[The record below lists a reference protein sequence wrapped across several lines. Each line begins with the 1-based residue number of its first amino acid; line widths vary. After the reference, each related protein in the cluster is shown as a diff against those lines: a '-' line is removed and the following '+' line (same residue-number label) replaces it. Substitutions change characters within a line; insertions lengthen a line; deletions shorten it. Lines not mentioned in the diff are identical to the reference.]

1 MKNSDIFIVAI
12 LILFFLFSQSC
23 KKTNEN
29 EFELCG
35 SCSNTEISGDYSGS
49 GQYFTD
55 DDPLKTESV
64 DVKLSLESTDTDF
77 FNIDIEVPEKFS
89 KSYFAARNED
99 GAAISI
105 SGTTKSINLTIYK
118 NENEYQINGTAKVY
132 HSRSDTLFLDHSVSF
147 TVFKK

>member
-1 MKNSDIFIVAI
+1 MKTQNFFVITLLLS
-12 LILFFLFSQSC
+12 ILFLSPSC

-55 DDPLKTESV
+55 DNPLKTESV

-105 SGTTKSINLTIYK
+105 SGSTKSINLTIYK